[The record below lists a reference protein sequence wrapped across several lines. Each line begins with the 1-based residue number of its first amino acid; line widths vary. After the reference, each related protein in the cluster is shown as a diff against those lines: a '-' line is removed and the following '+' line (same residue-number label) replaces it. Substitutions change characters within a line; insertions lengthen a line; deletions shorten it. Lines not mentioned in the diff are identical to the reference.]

1 MLLRLKIDLEAFMGS
16 VGKMKKNLNTIMQ
29 LRSLWVDEENPFA
42 QAYRTLTMEY
52 LRKHCLPYI
61 FNSRV

>member
-1 MLLRLKIDLEAFMGS
+1 
-16 VGKMKKNLNTIMQ
+16 MQ
-29 LRSLWVDEENPFA
+29 LRSLWLEEENPFA
-42 QAYRTLTMEY
+42 KAYRMLSMEY